1 MLTTLEKAKALKEFR
16 GLRVAL
22 TSGALKTLEK
32 AKSLKRFRELRVLL
46 GGDALI
52 ALGGDVVPVEQPKDY
67 TPLLNGIIN
76 GDINV
81 FTDQDKISELEQIEK
96 DYANKEL
103 AVTAIVEAARQVIV
117 GYGKELE

>member
-1 MLTTLEKAKALKEFR
+1 MDTLLLLELTDNLNEALNQLEDAGDDTLAMLDATDA
-16 GLRVAL
+16 VN
-22 TSGALKTLEK
+22 
-32 AKSLKRFRELRVLL
+32 
-46 GGDALI
+46 DALI

-81 FTDQDKISELEQIEK
+81 FTDQDKISELEQIEE